1 MTITRRRA
9 TIVAA
14 ASIGTVLTGGRSAF
28 PAAAATVRFG
38 YQRSST
44 LLTILKANGTL
55 EKRFADKGFGVSWH
69 LFDNVLDPMNSGALD
84 FYSDAADTIP
94 VFAQSAKAS
103 FTYYA
108 REVGSPSAEAMIV
121 HADSPVRT
129 VADLKG
135 KAVAVDRGSGSHF
148 VLAAALKRV
157 GLGLGD
163 VKAAYLKPSDAV
175 AAFERRSVDA
185 LSIWDPFLAILESKL
200 PTRTL
205 CDATGLTH
213 YHRYYTANTGFL
225 DHHLELV
232 AIVFDALVETGR
244 WVRQQPREAAEV
256 IAPLMG
262 GIPISV
268 VETIEHR
275 RTYDVQPVER
285 NELGDQQVIAD
296 AFFAAGLLSA
306 RLDATDV
313 RIWQRHEP
321 T

>member
-1 MTITRRRA
+1 MTITRRIA
-9 TIVAA
+9 TTMVAT
-14 ASIGTVLTGGRSAF
+14 TVGAVLAGGRHAF
-28 PAAAATVRFG
+28 PATATIRFG

-69 LFDNVLDPMNSGALD
+69 LFDNVIDPMNTGALD
-84 FYSDAADTIP
+84 FYADAADTVP
-94 VFAQSAKAS
+94 VFAQGAKAP

-108 REVGSPSAEAMIV
+108 REIGSPSAEAIIV
-121 HADSPVRT
+121 HADSPLRT

-157 GLGLGD
+157 GLSLGD
-163 VKAAYLKPSDAV
+163 VRPAYLKPSDAI
-175 AAFERRSVDA
+175 AAFERRGVDA
-185 LSIWDPFLAILESKL
+185 LSIWDPFLAILESRS

-213 YHRYYTANTGFL
+213 YHRYYTANTNTL
-225 DHHLELV
+225 ERDPELV
-232 AIVFDALVETGR
+232 GIVFDALVETGR
-244 WVRQQPREAAEV
+244 WVRQRPQEAAKI

-275 RTYDVQPVER
+275 RTYDVQPVDR

-296 AFFAAGLLSA
+296 TFFDAGLFPA
-306 RLDATDV
+306 RIDATNV